1 MDVTGKIID
10 MGMDYGTRHIKAT
23 LLFDQYCGEA
33 VEELTRHEKLR
44 IKLTKYRKQ
53 RSKEANAY
61 FWELCGKLAEKLQ
74 APPEELYRRMV
85 REVGGNYEV
94 IPIKREAAD
103 TFIKNWGHNRL
114 GWICEVLGDN
124 RKYPDFV
131 NVIAYYGSSVYDT
144 AQMARLIDI
153 IVEECKAQGIPTE
166 TPEEIARMKA
176 DWRAADG

>member
-74 APPEELYRRMV
+74 AAPEELYRRMV
-85 REVGGNYEV
+85 REEVGIMN
-94 IPIKREAAD
+94 
-103 TFIKNWGHNRL
+103 
-114 GWICEVLGDN
+114 
-124 RKYPDFV
+124 
-131 NVIAYYGSSVYDT
+131 
-144 AQMARLIDI
+144 
-153 IVEECKAQGIPTE
+153 
-166 TPEEIARMKA
+166 
-176 DWRAADG
+176 